1 MAVMGIVLGA
11 SAAWLLGHAAQ
22 SLLFGV
28 EAGSRSHW
36 RRPPRCSRLSRS
48 ARPTFRPGAPSRV
61 DPMTV
66 LRYE

>member
-28 EAGSRSHW
+28 EAGS
-36 RRPPRCSRLSRS
+36 PFALAAAAAVLAAVTLS
-48 ARPTFRPGAPSRV
+48 AAYIRPGARRASIR
-61 DPMTV
+61 
-66 LRYE
+66 